1 MWYLEDLDLKKN
13 NMKEIKRL
21 GILIEGLEM
30 AKNEL
35 KCSEVYINER
45 IQELEEEIGDL
56 YNE

>member
-1 MWYLEDLDLKKN
+1 ME
-13 NMKEIKRL
+13 EIKRL

-30 AKNEL
+30 ARDEL